1 MRVALIAN
9 PQSGLKRGLKAAD
22 VALRVLRQGGWAPE
36 LRLSEAPGDAARQ
49 ARLAAEAG
57 CEAVFVCGGDGSL
70 SEAANGL
77 AGTGVPLG
85 VIPAGT
91 GNDFARTAGIS
102 IDPEQA
108 AKQALNGSPR
118 PVDLLDVNHGALWSI
133 NVMGIGLDARVAART
148 NRRVRWVGGMPAYL
162 MALAAELMNYR
173 LTPVRIRVDGRDWE
187 GQVLLLAVANAISYG
202 AGIPISPL
210 SHIDDGR
217 LEVVA
222 VGHVPRIT
230 MVPALLQVMRGQH
243 LSHPSILHW
252 TGTEVSVDT
261 PEPTPLLSDGDLKG
275 ETPFS
280 ARVARG
286 ILRFWLPEGFRASRT
301 EAPEGQSPEKEPK
314 S

>member
-9 PQSGLKRGLKAAD
+9 PRSGRRRGLKAAEI
-22 VALRVLRQGGWAPE
+22 ALRILRQGGWAPE

-49 ARLAAEAG
+49 AHLAAEAG

-77 AGTGVPLG
+77 AGTNIPLG

-102 IDPEQA
+102 IDPRRA
-108 AKQALNGSPR
+108 ARQVLAGTPR
-118 PVDLLDVNHGALWSI
+118 PIDLLDVNHGALWSI

-148 NRRVRWVGGMPAYL
+148 NRRVRWVSGMPAYL
-162 MALAAELMNYR
+162 MALAAELVDYR
-173 LTPVRIRVDGRDWE
+173 LTPVRIRVDGQEWE
-187 GQVLLLAVANAISYG
+187 GEVLLLAVANAISYG
-202 AGIPISPL
+202 AGIPISPR
-210 SHIDDGR
+210 SRIDDGR

-230 MVPALLQVMRGQH
+230 VVPNLLRVMGGKH
-243 LSHPSILHW
+243 LSHPSVKHW
-252 TGTEVSVDT
+252 SGIEVSVET

-280 ARVARG
+280 ARVAHG
-286 ILRFWLPEGFRASRT
+286 VLRFWLPEGFQASCT
-301 EAPEGQSPEKEPK
+301 QAPDRQSSEEEL
-314 S
+314 